1 MRRNGVLVERMQLG
15 RMDAWA
21 DPGAMLE
28 FISDPS
34 KRLVEGAFEC
44 AIVAAINGGRWME
57 YAIPNV
63 EMCLAANWVLDD
75 LRYPAKLIGAVSTM
89 DLKVRAK
96 AAEMVYRECMKR
108 RILFYGKG
116 EEAPIVFGRT
126 GVSMLESVFEFW
138 KYGDISGIKA
148 SSKKSADVV
157 SEEYVDR
164 ATILNW
170 MVALCNGSP
179 RHTMALAMAMSEIE
193 QVSGYSMAESFYKT
207 FPDPIIF
214 VNKHQ
219 IIRRRR

>member
-1 MRRNGVLVERMQLG
+1 
-15 RMDAWA
+15 
-21 DPGAMLE
+21 
-28 FISDPS
+28 
-34 KRLVEGAFEC
+34 
-44 AIVAAINGGRWME
+44 ME
-57 YAIPNV
+57 DAIPNV

-75 LRYPAKLIGAVSTM
+75 LMYPAKLIGAVSTM

-164 ATILNW
+164 AVILNW
-170 MVALCNGSP
+170 MVTLCNGA
-179 RHTMALAMAMSEIE
+179 RGTMALSMAMSEIE
-193 QVSGYSMAESFYKT
+193 QVSGYSMKELFYRT
-207 FPDPIIF
+207 FPDPIIW
-214 VNKHQ
+214 VKSNQ